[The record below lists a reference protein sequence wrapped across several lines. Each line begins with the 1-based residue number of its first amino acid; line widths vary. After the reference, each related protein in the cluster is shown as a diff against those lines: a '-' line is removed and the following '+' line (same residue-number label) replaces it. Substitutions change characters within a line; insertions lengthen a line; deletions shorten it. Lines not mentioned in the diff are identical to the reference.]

1 MKMLKDLDGEQ
12 LGTEGMI
19 REALKRVHRM
29 AER

>member
-1 MKMLKDLDGEQ
+1 MKMLKDLDCEQ